1 MMLGSISKKKLT
13 FIITILIIIII
24 TSFWIFSILHNE
36 PPIADAGD
44 NVLIDTNEIIFFN
57 GEQSVDPDGTITNYS
72 WKFSDG
78 FIAYGI
84 NVNRIF
90 TDDGNYTVILT
101 VTDNEGAKGEDKVL
115 VTVNNIPPYARP
127 TVREYLNKYIRPP
140 SLFRNYTASPPWYKI
155 TNYSSE
161 SLIYTFDTLYLD
173 ASESYD
179 TDGHITNYT
188 WHFDD
193 GGVRY
198 GIETTYHFLE
208 DGIHVI
214 TLRTIDDDGATSY
227 DIVNSSISNRPP
239 FAYIGPDTIVN
250 KNENITLNAS
260 LPLPRFSHVKS
271 YDPDGQIVNYTW
283 DFGDDNIGFG
293 ETMTYNYHNNGTYHV
308 TLKVRD
314 DDGAENSDTAVI
326 IVSNVQPIAFAGQYK
341 IGNISEPVIFNGIG
355 YDEDGYIVMYEW
367 DFNGDSVFDWN
378 STTGNTS
385 HIFNTMGIYPVTLRV
400 TDNDGGIGI
409 DTIKIYVG
417 NGTSYPPIAIAEIS
431 HREPENYSLFH
442 IYKIFCNGSESIN
455 LDNDNLSFYW
465 DFGDGNGKE
474 GINVNHTYPMGESTE
489 YEVTFTVSDSEFTDM
504 TIFDVIIDSYILDYR
519 EEKCIYI
526 YEKI

>member
-1 MMLGSISKKKLT
+1 MMFGSISKNKLT
-13 FIITILIIIII
+13 FIITILLIIIII
-24 TSFWIFSILHNE
+24 GYWIFSIFYNE

-44 NVLIDTNEIIFFN
+44 NITVDTNQLILIS
-57 GEQSVDPDGTITNYS
+57 GYRSKDHDGSIKNYT
-72 WKFSDG
+72 WEFSDG
-78 FIAYGI
+78 YVAYGK
-84 NVNRIF
+84 NVTRIF
-90 TDDGNYTVILT
+90 SDNGNYSVTLTVI
-101 VTDNEGAKGEDKVL
+101 DNEGAEGRDEIDI
-115 VTVNNIPPYARP
+115 TVKNVAPLAQP
-127 TVREYLNKYIRPP
+127 TIKQYLNKYIKPP

-198 GIETTYHFLE
+198 GIETTYYLFE

-227 DIVNSSISNRPP
+227 GNVNISITNRPP

-260 LPLPRFSHVKS
+260 LPLPLFSHLKS

-283 DFGDDNIGFG
+283 DFGEGNFGFG
-293 ETMTYNYHNNGTYHV
+293 ETVTHNYHNNGTYHV

-341 IGNISEPVIFNGIG
+341 IGNISEPVIFNGTG
-355 YDEDGYIVMYEW
+355 YDEDGYIVLYEW
-367 DFNGDSVFDWN
+367 DFNGDSIFDWN
-378 STTGNTS
+378 STMGNTS
-385 HIFNTMGIYPVTLRV
+385 HIFNTMGIYPVTMRV

-409 DTIKIYVG
+409 DTIKIYIG
-417 NGTSYPPIAIAEIS
+417 NETSYPPIALAEIS

-474 GINVNHTYPMGESTE
+474 GMIVNHTYPMGESTE
-489 YEVTFTVSDSEFTDM
+489 YEVTFTVSGSEFTDM
-504 TIFDVIIDSYILDYR
+504 IIFEVIIDSYILDYR
-519 EEKCIYI
+519 EEKYIYI